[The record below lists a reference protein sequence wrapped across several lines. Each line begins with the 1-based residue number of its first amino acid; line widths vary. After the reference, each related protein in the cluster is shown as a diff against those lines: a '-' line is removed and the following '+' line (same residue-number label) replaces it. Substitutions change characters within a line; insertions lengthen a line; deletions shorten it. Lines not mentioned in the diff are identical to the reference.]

1 MFKKIIAAFAALLA
15 ATAFAAVDANKASQA
30 ELEALK
36 GIGPVISSLIISERK
51 KSDFK
56 DWNDMVVRVKGVG
69 EKNATKFSEA
79 GLTVNGATFT
89 GALMAAPKPATK
101 TGKADK
107 PMPAPAPA
115 TTAAPAPAPMR
126 AASAAKETASKAP
139 PAVKTGT
146 EKAASGA
153 KPAAATAKETAKEEK
168 DAARTKAEDAK
179 EKRAAKKAEK
189 AAAAASTPVKK

>member
-36 GIGPVISSLIISERK
+36 GIGPVISTLIITERK
-51 KSDFK
+51 KGDFK

-69 EKNATKFSEA
+69 EKNAAKFSEA

-89 GALMAAPKPATK
+89 GAPMAAPKVAP
-101 TGKADK
+101 KADK
-107 PMPAPAPA
+107 PMTAPATA

-126 AASAAKETASKAP
+126 AASAAKSA
-139 PAVKTGT
+139 AV
-146 EKAASGA
+146 
-153 KPAAATAKETAKEEK
+153 TAKETAKEEK
-168 DAARTKAEDAK
+168 AAAKTKAEDAK
-179 EKRAAKKAEK
+179 DKRAEKKAAKAEMKAEK
-189 AAAAASTPVKK
+189 AAAAASAPAKK